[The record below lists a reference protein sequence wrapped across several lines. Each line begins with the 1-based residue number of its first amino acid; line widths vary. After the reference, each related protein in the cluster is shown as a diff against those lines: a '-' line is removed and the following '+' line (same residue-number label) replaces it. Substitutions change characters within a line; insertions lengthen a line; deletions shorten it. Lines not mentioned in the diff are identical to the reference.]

1 MDYNGR
7 YALTENGTFQRRLQ
21 MALWIAAVDV
31 LNEDAGTTNHTAR
44 ATWAGKAL
52 KGPQDSDVLRRVSI
66 RCSANA
72 SIGAAG
78 EQASDSDIQFVVN
91 SLVDELA

>member
-21 MALWIAAVDV
+21 MAIWIAAVDV
-31 LNEDAGTTNHTAR
+31 LNEAAGVPNHAAR
-44 ATWAGKAL
+44 KTWANKAL

-72 SIGAAG
+72 SIGIAG
-78 EQASDSDIQFVVN
+78 EAATDDDIQFVVN

>member
-31 LNEDAGTTNHTAR
+31 LNELPVVAAR
-44 ATWAGKAL
+44 RTWATKAL

-78 EQASDSDIQFVVN
+78 EQATDSDIQFVVN

>member
-7 YALTENGTFQRRLQ
+7 YALTENGTFQRRLN

-31 LNEDAGTTNHTAR
+31 LNENAGTANHAAR
-44 ATWAGKAL
+44 VVWARRAL
-52 KGPQDSDVLRRVSI
+52 KGPQDADVIRRVSI

-78 EQASDSDIQFVVN
+78 EQATDSDIQFVVN